1 MNPRKGINMGRIIVS
16 IFIAC
21 LFALTGCAANTSR
34 HSQTPL
40 IGSDNAAVKQSTHG
54 LSLSLSLDSTNYQTG
69 QEISMVVD
77 EENTLSST
85 NHVRS
90 SHNWM
95 LNGLTLNECGIE
107 YYPFGVAI
115 FQGYYTSLNVS
126 KVTSLYFYNPYAIDP
141 GCPEVS
147 NGQGYDFASLSDNI
161 ISISNDNTHSYNQLK
176 YELVANGYWTKDST
190 DDYNSSFSNFNP
202 GVYTVVA
209 GDEWGALVVLHF
221 TVSQ

>member
-1 MNPRKGINMGRIIVS
+1 MRRILVS
-16 IFIAC
+16 IVMSG
-21 LFALTGCAANTSR
+21 LLGLTGCSGLTQAPT
-34 HSQTPL
+34 QTML
-40 IGSDNAAVKQSTHG
+40 IGSANAAAIQSAHG
-54 LSLSLSLDSTNYQTG
+54 LSLSLSLDSTTYHTG

-95 LNGLTLNECGIE
+95 LNGLILNECGIE

-126 KVTSLYFYNPYAIDP
+126 KATSLYFYNPYAIEH

-147 NGQGYDFASLSDNI
+147 NGQSYDFASLSDNI
-161 ISISNDNTHSYNQLK
+161 ISISNDNTYSYNQLK

-209 GDEWGALVVLHF
+209 GDEWGALVVVHF